1 MKVQDV
7 MTSDA
12 AFCLPTSNLA
22 DAAAIMWQK
31 DCGIVPI
38 LDAENRVVGL
48 ITDRDAFIAAFSRD
62 CQPSKIKLEEFCRE
76 NIIVCQPNEKIG
88 DALRKMRKHRIKRL
102 PVTSQNGELVGII
115 SITDI
120 LSTTSKNKKASKKL
134 RKKIVSTL
142 LEIGKPRPILLEEI

>member
-7 MTSDA
+7 MTKDA
-12 AFCLPTSNLA
+12 GFCLATDSLA

-38 LDAENRVVGL
+38 LGAENRIVGV

-62 CQPSKIKLEEFCRE
+62 CPPSKIKLEEFCRE
-76 NIIVCQPNEKIG
+76 NIVVCQPDEKIG
-88 DALRKMRKHRIKRL
+88 DALGKMRKHRIKRL
-102 PVTSQNGELVGII
+102 PVISQNGELVGII

-120 LSTTSKNKKASKKL
+120 LSTTSKNKKKSKKL
-134 RKKIVSTL
+134 RKKIISTL
-142 LEIGKPRPILLEEI
+142 LEISKPRPILLEEI